1 MADPKRAAE
10 LIRKH
15 FAEITTEQFLENLK
29 KSSPELFA
37 EDNENSETSPAETN
51 KSNNELTEQ
60 TAMGDS

>member
-29 KSSPELFA
+29 ISSPELFE
-37 EDNENSETSPAETN
+37 EDDEKSEILPAETN
-51 KSNNELTEQ
+51 ESNNELTQE
-60 TAMGDS
+60 TAKP